1 MDNFS
6 NANFPMTK
14 QINMMGVA
22 GFLNLTL
29 SNLSNIDETP
39 PPLEKKKKKRRQKK
53 TKKIKL
59 K

>member
-39 PPLEKKKKKRRQKK
+39 PPFRKKEDKKK
-53 TKKIKL
+53 TKKL
-59 K
+59 N